1 MAVEEDDGEPTVDIE
16 ETAPTVDG
24 IEEVDAAPGEPVSEP
39 VSDAVVEPIVEIF
52 AEPSNEPP
60 EPSSESVV
68 EPLEATKPLPHS
80 RVRLIAFASG
90 RGGTGR
96 SLLAA
101 NVAVYLAQAAKKV
114 VAIDA
119 DPAGGPLHQLL
130 GAARPPRGFGEFL
143 RGKAASLNE
152 LIVDTPI
159 AGVGLIGGEG
169 TTFGASRPKQTA
181 KGTLAAIAT
190 LDVDYVIVDLG
201 PADSTLTIDLWL
213 GADVPVL
220 VTLPDPA
227 SIDSIYR
234 FAKSAFVRRLR
245 GIRGLDRLVSNA
257 IGPPPAALDLYRAL
271 REAGGPTEKLEQEI
285 RRY

>member
-1 MAVEEDDGEPTVDIE
+1 MAVEDDDGEAPVDIE

-24 IEEVDAAPGEPVSEP
+24 IEEVEAAPSEPVNEPPSEP
-39 VSDAVVEPIVEIF
+39 VSDAVVNPSAEPVVELF
-52 AEPSNEPP
+52 AEPSS
-60 EPSSESVV
+60 EPSVETSNEAFV
-68 EPLEATKPLPHS
+68 EPLEATKPVPHS

-119 DPAGGPLHQLL
+119 DPAGGPCTSCSARRARRA
-130 GAARPPRGFGEFL
+130 GSASSCAARPLG
-143 RGKAASLNE
+143 LNE

-169 TTFGASRPKQTA
+169 STFGASRPKQTA
-181 KGTLAAIAT
+181 KGTLAAIAA
-190 LDVDYVIVDLG
+190 LEVDYVIVDLG

-227 SIDSIYR
+227 SIESIYR
-234 FAKSAFVRRLR
+234 FAKSALR
-245 GIRGLDRLVSNA
+245 
-257 IGPPPAALDLYRAL
+257 PAPAQRCA
-271 REAGGPTEKLEQEI
+271 ASTAW
-285 RRY
+285 